1 MDTPAK
7 AEELYA
13 SLQSAG
19 ISVLFDDRA
28 ERAGVKFNYADLIG
42 LPLRVTVGEKNLKD
56 GMVELK
62 TRKSIENKLIP
73 AAEIT
78 QTTQSLLKTI
88 K

>member
-1 MDTPAK
+1 MDTQAK

-28 ERAGVKFNYADLIG
+28 ERAGVKFNDADLIG

-62 TRKSIENKLIP
+62 TRKSIENQLIP